1 MAVDILQQPTTPN
14 VTGTNLVYTLSS
26 SNATKPQFR
35 YVTDIFESGSGDY
48 LTTIKTYTNLS
59 LNTVLD
65 VSRELGDRL
74 EYDYNWD
81 VTGSTQPIE
90 SVKTFDLRFGEE
102 YAESVTGSIT
112 LYTGSTPNYLEVFP
126 GIWDISNGSFNFDS
140 SSVVEAQN
148 ILSNAPESLN
158 EPNWP
163 RTGSKENWL
172 WVNDTD
178 YHTITILNPEQAPI
192 CGIIDNNNNVLGTY
206 SFPISASSFTTFG
219 IGPQNLIDAGVSSSI
234 IEQAA
239 RLLYVDLNDPPNT
252 SYYNIFLPRQDGHP
266 CSDEYTRFAF
276 INQYGFW
283 DYYNV
288 YNPVRKTTAVKRNQY
303 KRPFVSY
310 DNYIGTFDIEN
321 RGETQHYTELS
332 DRYNVTTDYITEQ
345 TANWLS
351 ELFESPSVFIQQG
364 TEFIPINI
372 TKTNYRVNNS
382 TARNKLFQYEIDYK
396 MANNTRIRK
405 SVGLPRYQQVQSL
418 NYDFIINT
426 TVDTLNSNLR
436 TTNPTGINI
445 KSNGALPSGSY
456 QFTGSFKYVGPLDDL
471 DYSSDV
477 DVAGSNII
485 WAVTGSAISSGSVV
499 QSGATSGFDL
509 GPIPNIIFDFSVD
522 PDDYDTIKMEWNIG
536 STPIPPTPTPTPTPT
551 TTPTPTPTNTPTPT
565 PTPTPATY
573 YDITKINNI
582 GSQNISGLTTQ
593 QIIDLQCNT
602 CDGGISGNGYKVLNV
617 PMQVGDT
624 LYDAILN
631 PVTTYNGNLA
641 SNNTAPGASV
651 GACAGDSKL
660 RVVYIY
666 ELTNGVVQSITGPQ
680 STDCTVTP
688 TPTPTNTPT
697 PTPTNTPTPTPV
709 ITSCSINVGY
719 TFSIFTIC
727 DEPEVTPIVMNHLGV
742 CDICGATSIDASFV
756 SSMLVNDV
764 VQVKYQGVYMPF
776 QKQSAGTVAVSV
788 GSCLVCSTPTP
799 TPTNT
804 PTPTPTP
811 VETCACITVDVLNT
825 QLTSGGL
832 DLYYIL
838 NQCGSGATAINLA
851 ITLGTEQDGS
861 TYFGFCNTGTQ
872 STTFKYGPSGSPF
885 AGLPGMNV
893 NGNATVCT
901 VNGDCLPVVPVVPV
915 TPTPTPTGTPTPVP
929 VTPTPTPTG
938 TPTPTPTPAPLG
950 CYTYSVQNNDFSNSL
965 TIAYNDCD
973 GNPQTAVVL
982 ADSGTP
988 DFCAEQD
995 SVVRQSGTFS
1005 WVLTEEATTCTV
1017 VPATPTPTPT
1027 PTNTPTPTPVAT
1039 CTSFTAGPNSNLLG
1053 VCEAIGANT
1062 YYHNGAGSYPIIG
1075 DTVYSNSGC
1084 STFLAAGYYYM
1095 ANGDYIRVVAAG
1107 EVLDVQTC

>member
-26 SNATKPQFR
+26 SNAVMPQFR
-35 YVTDIFESGSGDY
+35 YVTDIYESGSGDY

-59 LNTVLD
+59 LNAVLD

-102 YAESVTGSIT
+102 YAQSVSGSIT

-126 GIWDISNGSFNFDS
+126 GIWDISNGSFNFITS
-140 SSVVEAQN
+140 SAN
-148 ILSNAPESLN
+148 ITLTNCPS
-158 EPNWP
+158 
-163 RTGSKENWL
+163 T
-172 WVNDTD
+172 NDETFP
-178 YHTITILNPEQAPI
+178 TITEQALYFNAEDYATVTYRSDFD
-192 CGIIDNNNNVLGTY
+192 GDVKVNLSYYNNGQITFITSSDFTNVGDFNT
-206 SFPISASSFTTFG
+206 IG
-219 IGPQNLIDAGVSSSI
+219 IGPKNIV
-234 IEQAA
+234 EQFPGFGT
-239 RLLYVDLNDPPNT
+239 YVTGSFPPDELRVAT
-252 SYYNIFLPRQDGHP
+252 SLGGNFSYMVNKGTI
-266 CSDEYTRFAF
+266 CSNEYTHFAF

-283 DYYNV
+283 DYYNI

-332 DRYNVTTDYITEQ
+332 DRYVTTTDYLTKE
-345 TANWLS
+345 TANWLQ
-351 ELFESPSVFIQQG
+351 ELFESPDVFIQQG

-372 TKTNYRVNNS
+372 TKSNYTVNNS
-382 TARNKLFQYEIDYK
+382 TSRNKLFQYEIEYK
-396 MANNTRIRK
+396 MSNNTRVRK
-405 SVGLPRYQQVQSL
+405 SVGQPRYGEVV
-418 NYDFIINT
+418 T
-426 TVDTLNSNLR
+426 
-436 TTNPTGINI
+436 PTPT
-445 KSNGALPSGSY
+445 PS
-456 QFTGSFKYVGPLDDL
+456 
-471 DYSSDV
+471 
-477 DVAGSNII
+477 
-485 WAVTGSAISSGSVV
+485 
-499 QSGATSGFDL
+499 
-509 GPIPNIIFDFSVD
+509 
-522 PDDYDTIKMEWNIG
+522 
-536 STPIPPTPTPTPTPT
+536 PTPTPTPTDTPT
-551 TTPTPTPTNTPTPT
+551 PTPTDTPTPTPTNTPTPT
-565 PTPTPATY
+565 PTTPPATY

-593 QIIDLQCNT
+593 QIIDLQCTT
-602 CDGGISGNGYKVLNV
+602 CDGTSNGNGYKVLNV

-624 LYDAILN
+624 LYDAILD

-641 SNNTAPGASV
+641 SNNTSPGGSV

-688 TPTPTNTPT
+688 TPTPTPT
-697 PTPTNTPTPTPV
+697 
-709 ITSCSINVGY
+709 
-719 TFSIFTIC
+719 
-727 DEPEVTPIVMNHLGV
+727 
-742 CDICGATSIDASFV
+742 
-756 SSMLVNDV
+756 
-764 VQVKYQGVYMPF
+764 
-776 QKQSAGTVAVSV
+776 
-788 GSCLVCSTPTP
+788 ST
-799 TPTNT
+799 
-804 PTPTPTP
+804 
-811 VETCACITVDVLNT
+811 
-825 QLTSGGL
+825 
-832 DLYYIL
+832 
-838 NQCGSGATAINLA
+838 
-851 ITLGTEQDGS
+851 
-861 TYFGFCNTGTQ
+861 
-872 STTFKYGPSGSPF
+872 
-885 AGLPGMNV
+885 
-893 NGNATVCT
+893 
-901 VNGDCLPVVPVVPV
+901 PV
-915 TPTPTPTGTPTPVP
+915 TPTPTPTPTVVPSLTSFTTNATPEVSGASACLAGLGTTRYHDGALTYPEIGDTVYLGSTIGSGTLGAGFWGLVNGTYFETNISGVVTDVQLCPAVPTPTPTPTPAPGYNYYYAQPCGGGTTVYMRS
-929 VTPTPTPTG
+929 VTTFTAGEVFKFAADSTCYEVGVDGAPINTNDWDTAFPDCSGCLPTPTPTG

-950 CYTYSVQNNDFSNSL
+950 CYTYSVQNNDLGNTL

-982 ADSGTP
+982 ADSSSP
-988 DFCAEQD
+988 DFCAEQN

-1027 PTNTPTPTPVAT
+1027 STPTPTPTPVAT

-1095 ANGDYIRVVAAG
+1095 ASGDYIRVVGSG
-1107 EVLDVQTC
+1107 EVLDVQPC